1 MDSEPPQPNQLSTA
15 CFRKFSIAEKCQSR
29 GGRLT
34 ADVIERLAEE
44 GITSSVCLAYTD
56 PIRLFLKTNFEWPFL
71 IDIIDQALLFNY
83 VRDIKDG
90 LSRIR
95 PLGIRGSIE
104 MSVLGEPLSDGYALG
119 EPLSDGYAN
128 PRLRPEEQAE
138 KPFDPKRVTQA
149 IDVVARKLGQDPTEV
164 RNLAINL
171 WEDGQVDLI
180 WNLFRAFEETS
191 LAERKER
198 IMFTRVVELTSKPR
212 KSRELSSLINDKVVP
227 ILKKQ
232 AGFVDEIVLVS
243 DADSDRVLALSFWKT
258 REDAERYQ
266 REQYNSVR
274 ETMQSVLEADPV
286 VRTFEVH
293 TSTGHKIAAGKAA

>member
-83 VRDIKDG
+83 VTDIKDDG
-90 LSRIR
+90 LAHIR

-104 MSVLGEPLSDGYALG
+104 MSVLGEPLQN
-119 EPLSDGYAN
+119 GYAN
-128 PRLRPEEQAE
+128 PQGEAEEL
-138 KPFDPKRVTQA
+138 FDPKRVMQA
-149 IDVVARKLGQDPTEV
+149 ITMVAKELGQDKRAV
-164 RNLAINL
+164 RNLAMNL

-180 WNLFRAFEETS
+180 WELF
-191 LAERKER
+191 K
-198 IMFTRVVELTSKPR
+198 
-212 KSRELSSLINDKVVP
+212 
-227 ILKKQ
+227 
-232 AGFVDEIVLVS
+232 
-243 DADSDRVLALSFWKT
+243 
-258 REDAERYQ
+258 
-266 REQYNSVR
+266 
-274 ETMQSVLEADPV
+274 
-286 VRTFEVH
+286 TFENPA
-293 TSTGHKIAAGKAA
+293 KIAMAHKVGK